1 MDGDKKV
8 NGFNLFNNS
17 NKQHDFLKMEKY
29 VRGNIVQKKIKMLL
43 FTMMQMR
50 KKKKQKL
57 QMEKIKT

>member
-29 VRGNIVQKKIKMLL
+29 VRGNIV
-43 FTMMQMR
+43 
-50 KKKKQKL
+50 
-57 QMEKIKT
+57 